1 LTGST
6 FVDTE
11 GNPDSLS
18 VGDVNALIVQM
29 EKEMKDSVHQ
39 MKELNRDTKQ

>member
-6 FVDTE
+6 FVDSE
-11 GNPDSLS
+11 GNVDSLS

-29 EKEMKDSVHQ
+29 DKEVKDSVCQ
-39 MKELNRDTKQ
+39 MKELNKDTKH